1 MITYSPTG
9 GEMLILKNPAQTEL
23 VVKKSRFIAIALPCN
38 DITQVKE
45 MVEKTRKENPG
56 ANHVVHAAVV
66 GNQFSFSDDREPK
79 NTAGRPAFE
88 VLKGSGISNI
98 CVMVVRYFG
107 GTLLGTGG
115 LVKAYG
121 DSVKNVLQVAQTEEY
136 VEKSCFE
143 IKIPYTMYENVKR
156 LLASL
161 DATIDHEDFQSDVV
175 INGLVPISNQDSLQ
189 AGLSELSNGSIKA
202 FLTNV

>member
-1 MITYSPTG
+1 
-9 GEMLILKNPAQTEL
+9 MLILKNPAQTEL

-156 LLASL
+156 LLTSL
-161 DATIDHEDFQSDVV
+161 DATIDHEDFQSDIV

-189 AGLSELSNGSIKA
+189 EGLSELSNGAIKA

>member
-1 MITYSPTG
+1 
-9 GEMLILKNPAQTEL
+9 MLILKNPAQTEL

-156 LLASL
+156 LLTSL

>member
-1 MITYSPTG
+1 
-9 GEMLILKNPAQTEL
+9 MLILKSPAQTEL
-23 VVKKSRFIAIALPCN
+23 VVKKSRFIAIAQVCN
-38 DITQVKE
+38 DITQVRE
-45 MVEKTRKENPG
+45 MVEKVRRDNPG

-121 DSVKNVLQVAQTEEY
+121 DSVKNVLQVAETEEY
-136 VEKSCFE
+136 VEKTRFE
-143 IKIPYTMYENVKR
+143 VSIPYPMYENVKR

-161 DATIDHEDFQSDVV
+161 DAGIENEDFQSDIV
-175 INGLVPISNQDSLQ
+175 IKGLVPVANQGSLQ
-189 AGLSELSNGSIKA
+189 DGISELSNGSIRA
-202 FLTNV
+202 TF

>member
-1 MITYSPTG
+1 
-9 GEMLILKNPAQTEL
+9 MLILKNPAQTEL
-23 VVKKSRFIAIALPCN
+23 VVKKSRFIAIALPCTE
-38 DITQVKE
+38 ITRVKE
-45 MVEKTRKENPG
+45 MVDKVRRENPG

-121 DSVKNVLQVAQTEEY
+121 DSVKNVLAVAETEEY
-136 VEKSCFE
+136 VEKSNFE
-143 IKIPYTMYENVKR
+143 ISIPYPMYENVKR
-156 LLASL
+156 LLSSL
-161 DATIDHEDFQSDVV
+161 DAIIENEDFQSDIV
-175 INGLVPISNQDSLQ
+175 IKGLVPVSNGAGLQD
-189 AGLSELSNGSIKA
+189 GLSELSNGSVKA
-202 FLTNV
+202 TLTNV

>member
-1 MITYSPTG
+1 
-9 GEMLILKNPAQTEL
+9 MLILKSPAQTEL
-23 VVKKSRFIAIALPCN
+23 VVKKSRFIAIAQICT

-45 MVEKTRKENPG
+45 MVEKVRRDNPG

-121 DSVKNVLQVAQTEEY
+121 DSVKNVLQVAETEEY
-136 VEKSCFE
+136 VEKSRFE
-143 IKIPYTMYENVKR
+143 FSIPYPMYENVKR

-161 DATIDHEDFQSDVV
+161 DAVIENEDFQSAIV
-175 INGLVPISNQDSLQ
+175 IKGLVPVTNQSSLQ
-189 AGLSELSNGSIKA
+189 DGLSELSNGSIKA
-202 FLTNV
+202 SLTNV

>member
-1 MITYSPTG
+1 
-9 GEMLILKNPAQTEL
+9 MLILKSPAQTEL
-23 VVKKSRFIAIALPCN
+23 VVKKSRFIAIALVCN
-38 DITQVKE
+38 DITQVRE
-45 MVEKTRKENPG
+45 MVEKVRRDNPG

-121 DSVKNVLQVAQTEEY
+121 DSVKNVLQVAETEEY
-136 VEKSCFE
+136 VEKTRFE
-143 IKIPYTMYENVKR
+143 VSIPYPMYENVKR

-161 DATIDHEDFQSDVV
+161 DAGIENEDFQSDIV
-175 INGLVPISNQDSLQ
+175 IKGLVPVANQGSLQ
-189 AGLSELSNGSIKA
+189 DGISELSNGSIQA
-202 FLTNV
+202 TF

>member
-1 MITYSPTG
+1 
-9 GEMLILKNPAQTEL
+9 MLILKSPAQTEL
-23 VVKKSRFIAIALPCN
+23 VVKKSRFIAIAQICT

-45 MVEKTRKENPG
+45 MVEKVRRDNPG

-121 DSVKNVLQVAQTEEY
+121 DSVKNVLQVAETEEY
-136 VEKSCFE
+136 VEKSRFE
-143 IKIPYTMYENVKR
+143 FSIPYPMYENVKR

-161 DATIDHEDFQSDVV
+161 DAVIENEDFQSAIV
-175 INGLVPISNQDSLQ
+175 IKGLVPVANQSSLQ
-189 AGLSELSNGSIKA
+189 DGLSELSNGSIKA
-202 FLTNV
+202 SLTNV

>member
-1 MITYSPTG
+1 
-9 GEMLILKNPAQTEL
+9 MLILKNPAQTEL

-136 VEKSCFE
+136 VEKTSFE

-161 DATIDHEDFQSDVV
+161 EATIDHEDFQSDIV

>member
-1 MITYSPTG
+1 
-9 GEMLILKNPAQTEL
+9 MLILKNPAQTEL
-23 VVKKSRFIAIALPCN
+23 VVKKSRFIAIALPCT
-38 DITQVKE
+38 DITRVKE
-45 MVEKTRKENPG
+45 MVDRVRRENPG

-88 VLKGSGISNI
+88 VLKGSAISNI
-98 CVMVVRYFG
+98 CVLVVRYFG

-121 DSVKNVLQVAQTEEY
+121 DSVKNVLAVAETEEY
-136 VEKSCFE
+136 VEKADFAIS
-143 IKIPYTMYENVKR
+143 IPYPMYENVKC

-161 DATIDHEDFQSDVV
+161 DAVIGNEDFQSDIV
-175 INGLVPISNQDSLQ
+175 IKGLVPVANASSLQ
-189 AGLSELSNGSIKA
+189 AGLSELSNGSVKA
-202 FLTNV
+202 SLTNV